1 MAMMMPGA
9 MPSAITS
16 AVVEGFAPNAML
28 AATPIPTAETQAPM
42 SHDDLNDVFTMIST
56 LLWIGRDTS

>member
-1 MAMMMPGA
+1 
-9 MPSAITS
+9 
-16 AVVEGFAPNAML
+16 ML